1 MSRRARRA
9 VVAARERRHA
19 TRKAAAAERE
29 ERTRLAEARRQ
40 WKRLGPTAQFELA
53 CEIVDTRATE
63 LKRAYAAVL
72 SVAAGNSRYR
82 RARAS
87 RPAVWREPAV
97 TFLVARKWSSTSKA
111 RRPDAVPPYLWAYAT
126 VDGERRLCAV
136 PTDVED
142 AREYRLE
149 AQSRARIV
157 VTPPDGAEDLQ
168 PIDGAITCLVA
179 LTPRSRV
186 RYAMSCRHVFG
197 LALSAP
203 AVYPANAAVSREDV
217 ATGAPVP
224 PVLARS
230 HEIYGLLEPGGDGNF
245 DVALAR
251 LSVDPADPALLDA
264 IEALAPFD
272 GQRYVDGHRAI
283 RELGEYAILTPRGEK
298 RATYVRGWSAS
309 EQVPVKYGALGSLRQ
324 GVLVIESMVS
334 GGGTS
339 RGDSGSPVVTHDR
352 TQLVGMHFAGFD
364 RTSYMIPAY
373 ELVRRRNFVGL
384 ADGEPLLI
392 G

>member
-136 PTDVED
+136 PTDVE
-142 AREYRLE
+142 
-149 AQSRARIV
+149 
-157 VTPPDGAEDLQ
+157 
-168 PIDGAITCLVA
+168 
-179 LTPRSRV
+179 
-186 RYAMSCRHVFG
+186 
-197 LALSAP
+197 LS
-203 AVYPANAAVSREDV
+203 
-217 ATGAPVP
+217 
-224 PVLARS
+224 
-230 HEIYGLLEPGGDGNF
+230 
-245 DVALAR
+245 
-251 LSVDPADPALLDA
+251 
-264 IEALAPFD
+264 
-272 GQRYVDGHRAI
+272 
-283 RELGEYAILTPRGEK
+283 
-298 RATYVRGWSAS
+298 
-309 EQVPVKYGALGSLRQ
+309 
-324 GVLVIESMVS
+324 
-334 GGGTS
+334 
-339 RGDSGSPVVTHDR
+339 
-352 TQLVGMHFAGFD
+352 
-364 RTSYMIPAY
+364 
-373 ELVRRRNFVGL
+373 
-384 ADGEPLLI
+384 LI
-392 G
+392 HI